1 MLYKHDILDKFFN
14 FFEDFFEHSNIKE
27 LVYEFINIEQFELS
41 LLRKKLALEDIPKKK
56 WKRNKKINDNISS
69 YFNKKKKKNY
79 NDFALLLLV
88 FDIDFDLFFGDN
100 DLVDFNLFLF
110 TLFILFT
117 FKVNSFDLDFDFDF
131 ALNVKFLA

>member
-69 YFNKKKKKNY
+69 YFNKKKK
-79 NDFALLLLV
+79 
-88 FDIDFDLFFGDN
+88 
-100 DLVDFNLFLF
+100 
-110 TLFILFT
+110 
-117 FKVNSFDLDFDFDF
+117 
-131 ALNVKFLA
+131 